1 MSWSVAALVAP
12 LASGITIDRFGAN
25 WLWAGCAAIGTAAAI
40 GYWVLMRGLPAA
52 EEVAAE
58 TVTRVPA
65 PVVEAELKA

>member
-1 MSWSVAALVAP
+1 
-12 LASGITIDRFGAN
+12 
-25 WLWAGCAAIGTAAAI
+25 
-40 GYWVLMRGLPAA
+40 MRGLPAA